1 MKIDDTNQ
9 SPGTSTQAPSTI
21 QVLGPVAGLGL
32 KFLQDPFMA
41 IEKGQWM
48 NILTQYS
55 WIIIKFC
62 APCFET
68 NANDWKCFSAVKEP
82 SDIAMSR
89 EAAPVSRFVLGHLL
103 PQLRIHVSHSLK
115 QGEWP
120 LRFYSFRLG
129 ESIHLHVL
137 NSPNGYTITNKQ
149 ILAGFSPPRQRNI
162 PLPRHAVVVDRDP
175 ICPILPLDVLNTKVQ
190 REPKIWTPGWFL
202 KIVCM
207 VFKALQSFAKLFQFS
222 TSSHFGVTTIP
233 NPTSPWGHDP
243 SPCGQASLM
252 RGVAWGKRG
261 GAPQLMASQEPCQL

>member
-89 EAAPVSRFVLGHLL
+89 EAAPVSRFVLGQLL

-207 VFKALQSFAKLFQFS
+207 VFKALQSFSNFPLVLIL
-222 TSSHFGVTTIP
+222 G
-233 NPTSPWGHDP
+233 
-243 SPCGQASLM
+243 
-252 RGVAWGKRG
+252 
-261 GAPQLMASQEPCQL
+261 